1 MQNSLGDGEFEFRE
15 SKAARMLKNG
25 LARAAV
31 ERGLSVR
38 GAAKELGY
46 KASVVISHMQTGR
59 VPIPLNRAPEI
70 AAVVGLPVGAFCLA
84 VLEQR
89 YPEAFPAI
97 VAGIADEN
105 HSGLAQD
112 LQVLAG
118 CPLDDLPNEHQRVLR
133 EVVAERSPGRR
144 WLAIPELPAVL
155 LLRSMR
161 EDLGQ
166 KGLGPT
172 DMDAVERTLS

>member
-1 MQNSLGDGEFEFRE
+1 MHDEDDEFEFRD
-15 SKAARMLKNG
+15 SRAAQMLKAG

-46 KASVVISHMQTGR
+46 KASVVLSHMQTGR
-59 VPIPLNRAPEI
+59 VPIPLNRAPDI
-70 AAVVGLPVGAFCLA
+70 AGVVGLPVGDFCLA

-97 VAGIADEN
+97 VQGIVDEGDAG
-105 HSGLAQD
+105 LVQD
-112 LQVLAG
+112 LQMLAG
-118 CPLDDLPNEHQRVLR
+118 CPLDALSDEHQRVLR

-144 WLAIPELPAVL
+144 WLSVSELPAML
-155 LLRSMR
+155 QLRSLR
-161 EDLGQ
+161 EGM
-166 KGLGPT
+166 KENGLEVS
-172 DMDAVERTLS
+172 DMEGIRRALT